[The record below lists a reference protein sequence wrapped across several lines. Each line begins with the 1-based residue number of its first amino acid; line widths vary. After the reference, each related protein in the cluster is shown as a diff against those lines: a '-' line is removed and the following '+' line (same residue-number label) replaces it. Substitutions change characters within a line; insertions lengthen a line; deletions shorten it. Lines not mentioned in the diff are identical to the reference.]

1 MNKVFKVIWCNAT
14 QAMVAVSEFAKSQGK
29 SSSCQ
34 SSKPASLG
42 VKLSKLTVSLML
54 IFSGSAIAID
64 GAVEHGNNAI
74 AGKNGVAVGKNAK
87 SNITENG
94 NTAQRNDA
102 YINAVEDAV
111 QKGIE
116 ASQQP
121 NATVES
127 IKSAVV
133 ARLNQSGINNIYF
146 SNYIPSVITGD
157 SIENALNALRDK
169 ATEALYVGTI
179 AIGKDAAANKATD
192 TIALGRKA
200 KAGMKVQHVN
210 AISIGANSRS
220 TERNA
225 IALGARAAAKG
236 DSAITIGKDSMSS
249 GTGAISVGANGFS
262 EGTGT
267 MSVGKNTM
275 AYKDGSMALG
285 AFAHAGN
292 KDDTGSKYA
301 IAIGQNSLASKGQS
315 IAIGGGRDSN
325 QGAVATGSQS
335 IAIGGNTIAE
345 GDSSIAI
352 GGDDTNTAVAQDIDY
367 TVTVASEGGV
377 DVVKTQ
383 HKTIGD
389 IYTELTGDDLQRM
402 SHPDAGFT
410 PNTNN
415 KFGRYRNTV
424 AGHAAVAIG
433 DKAYAKGAL
442 GVAYGTGA
450 TVEDD
455 AVAGTALGA
464 GAKSTKINGVALG
477 AGSQTDLD
485 AKLYKKAE
493 VQVLDIYGNAIPG
506 KTAIFN
512 GFSGGADNLQTGD
525 QVSVGAK
532 GFERQIKNV
541 AAGWVNRE
549 STDAING
556 SQLASVAGA
565 LKGEIDKAGKNTP
578 FEYVDEN
585 NKPVDKLDDGNYYEE
600 NTVVLNPVNNKAYEA
615 GTVLGSNGKG
625 YKPDTV
631 LYKDNPYPAGS
642 IISGGKVYPKGTRFK
657 SDGTAI
663 DAAGNVAQEIAS
675 DPSLEIT
682 EADRIAAVTPKQRV
696 ANNVVIHAKSDAS
709 KAPKRVTNVAAGVED
724 TDAVN
729 VSQIQNY
736 FHTNTSS
743 SAVSGNTTN
752 LDLVNGI
759 GGAKGGYSVAAG
771 VNAQATGNYGSMA
784 LGYNSAASTSG
795 AIALGMNSI
804 SAGES
809 SVSIGYNA
817 TSSGQGSVSLGRKTK
832 TTGSSVALGNLAEAT
847 GSSVAIGDESMASEA
862 SFAMGNKAKTTGAAN
877 VAIGNHALT
886 EGTQSMAIGQGA
898 QAKVEESL
906 ALGSFTHA
914 LGKQSVAIG
923 NDAFATGEMSTVIGT
938 RYIGNRTMANGHLGH
953 GTSTSTDGKFAIAI
967 GSGTGTGTSG
977 DTVKKDQIAESD
989 ADYGIALGTSSRT
1002 EVGAEASVAIGRLSQ
1017 TRVAGG
1023 VALGSESIANR
1034 KSIDSTKVTASETID
1049 ITTTDL
1055 IQETDNVYAL
1065 DVADGDDKTK
1075 IKNTVKG
1082 ELGAVSV
1089 GTVTRKFKT
1098 RKPGFRYTGDSEETG
1113 VKTGNDIA
1121 AAEFEIEVATRQII
1135 NVAAGSADTDAV
1147 NVAQLKAVANVAKKK
1162 SVETVSA
1169 GDGVGITT
1177 SSNVGG
1183 VDYKVA
1189 VNVDDKTIEIVTIDE
1204 NGNKVIKQAD
1214 GTYQNESGNTVTPTA
1229 VTSVVVAKTA
1239 DITTTDGLA
1248 IPVDENA
1255 LATAKDI
1262 AEAINASSFNVQAN
1276 DHAKEEISAGETV
1289 KFVDGDN
1296 IKVTQD
1302 GANFTIA
1309 TKKDLVVDSI
1319 AQSDTGAKLT
1329 LGEDAITLSKGNDP
1343 VKLTGVKAGESGTDA
1358 VNFTQLKAVKDIA
1371 EDKSVETVEAS
1382 AAAQTSG
1389 LTVTETTNTATDKN
1403 WKVDLNKDTL
1413 ATQLVVDGSAS
1424 KATLEEGLDLTYK
1437 ANGTT
1442 KTTSLKTG
1450 LEFANGEG
1458 TVASIDA
1465 DGKVKYG
1472 LSDAVQADIAAG
1484 KKHTDLTVNGGTSV
1498 TDTYNTTGNI
1508 LAKKTTVDGQ
1518 TIFDVKLADKVVLGT
1533 AGDQVVVDGTA
1544 GKVKAGQVTV
1554 DGKAGDVTGLTN
1566 VDLSGADFGTAGRA
1580 ATEEQLKLVDTEAK
1594 KKSVE
1599 TVSAGAGIAIAET
1612 DGANGKD
1619 YAVSVDFGEVAA
1631 GNAKAVTGGAVHTA
1645 VEAAKES
1652 VEADGADAGLTVTK
1666 EAVAG
1671 KGTKFKVKLDDATK
1685 AQLKKEETVSTTDT
1699 NLTVDGSATN
1709 ASGAKDFK
1717 LGLAKDLVIDSIGK
1731 SATGAKL
1738 TLGEDAITLSK
1749 GTKPVKLTGVADG
1762 ELSASSKDA
1771 VNGSQLKA
1779 VKDIAEEKSVETV
1792 EASAAAQTSGLT
1804 VTETTNTAT
1813 DKNWKVDLN
1822 KDTLATQLV
1831 VDGSASKS
1839 TLEEGLD
1846 LTYKANGTTKTTSL
1860 KTGLEFANGEGT
1872 VASIDA
1878 DGKVKYGLSDAVQ
1891 ADIAA
1896 GKKHTDLT
1904 VNGGTSVTD
1913 TYNTTGNILAKKKT
1927 VDGQTIF
1934 DVKLADKVVLGT
1946 AGDQVVVDGTAGKVK
1961 AGQVTVDG
1969 KAGDVTGLTNVD
1981 LSGADFGTAGR
1992 AATEEQLK
2000 LVDTEAKKK
2009 SVETVSAGAGIAIA
2023 ETDGANGKDYA
2034 VSVDFGEVAAGNA
2047 KAVTGGAVHT
2057 AVEAAKESVEAD
2069 GADAGLT
2076 VTKEAVAGKGTKFK
2090 VKLDD
2095 ATKAQLKKE
2104 ETVSTTDT
2112 NLTVDGSAT
2121 NASGAKDFK
2130 LGLAKDLVID
2140 SIGKSATGAKLT
2152 LGEDAI
2158 TLSKG
2163 NDPVKLTGVK
2173 AGESGTDAVN
2183 FTQLEAVK
2191 DIAEDKSVET
2201 VEASAAAQ
2209 TSGLTVTETT
2219 NTATDKNWKV
2229 DLNKDT
2235 LATQLVVDGS
2245 ASKSTLEEGLDL
2257 TYKANGTTKTTSLKT
2272 GLEFANGEGTVA
2284 SIDADGKVKY
2294 GLSDA
2299 VQADIAAGKKHTDL
2313 TVNGGTSVTDTYN
2326 TTGNIL
2332 AKKKTVDGQTIF
2344 DVKLADKVVLGT
2356 AGDQV
2361 VVDGTAGKVKAG
2373 QVTVDGKAGDV
2384 TGLTNVDLSG
2394 ADFGTAGRA
2403 ATEEQLKLVD
2413 TEAKKKSVET
2423 VSAGAGIAIAE
2434 TDGANGKDYAVSVD
2448 FGEVAAG
2455 NAKAVTGD
2463 KVHTA
2468 VEAAKESVE
2477 ADGADAGLTVTK
2489 EAVAGKGTKFK
2500 VKLDDATKA
2509 QLKKEETVSTTDT
2522 NLTVDGSATNAS
2534 GAKDFKLGL
2543 AKDLVIDSIGKS
2555 ATGAKLTLGEDA
2567 ITLSK
2572 GTKPVK
2578 LTGIKAGESGTDAVN
2593 VDQLEAV
2600 RTVASQKTKLV
2611 AGVGT
2616 TLDGLGTD
2624 ADPYKV
2630 NVDFGTVTAG
2640 NTKAVTGGAVY
2651 NALADKADKNLSNI
2665 DNAGKQVI
2673 TGLVD
2678 AEGKDGISV
2687 NTAVDPNT
2695 GVKKFTIGL
2704 DAATNFAISKVETVS
2719 STNANLL
2726 VDDKTQNASGG
2737 KEFKVTLNKDLTD
2750 LDSVV
2755 LGDKVADDVVSLS
2768 KDKGI
2773 NAGKKQITNV
2783 ASGLGGKNLKDI
2795 KNTDAEWNNAATVGD
2810 LTKVEGNVT
2819 HINKIIGGQNADGK
2833 PVDGNGD
2840 QLTDSDGNAIT
2851 TAEALKTYDVRGQT
2865 ATNDNTVISAIKNMN
2880 EGGIKYFHTNDKSGQ
2895 TVGGDVSDTDDSS
2908 ASGKY
2913 ATAIGYNASAAAEN
2927 TIAFGKGAKATAEN
2941 SIAIGTGNIVN
2952 AKKSGAIGDP
2962 SIIEAK
2968 DSKGMA
2974 VEGVYSIGNDN
2985 AINSSDTFVLG
2996 NNVNSKKV
3004 AGKTVAQGDTVENSV
3019 YLGSKTTA
3027 TKSETN
3033 AAGKKVRDVGNKNLK
3048 SDGTKGKTTSA
3059 GDKGTV
3065 KSATVGGITYG
3076 GFAGATAK
3084 GVVSVGAADSERRIQ
3099 NVAAGEISRTSTDA
3113 INGSQLHAT
3122 NRALANLSDK
3132 LMDIDTGSK
3141 AGIAGS
3147 AAIAMLGQ
3155 ARNAGDRAIS
3165 AGFATHRGESALA
3178 VGVSSWSDNGKW
3190 LLKGSASYDSQR
3202 NTTFGGSAT
3211 YNW

>member
-1 MNKVFKVIWCNAT
+1 GGIKFDV
-14 QAMVAVSEFAKSQGK
+14 AKSGFTTDTSTGDVSAETAGNTFATAADVATELNK
-29 SSSCQ
+29 KFGAGDIKDITSSNKTVTVSQ
-34 SSKPASLG
+34 ASLEENNVDLKVNVG
-42 VKLSKLTVSLML
+42 GTLSV
-54 IFSGSAIAID
+54 
-64 GAVEHGNNAI
+64 
-74 AGKNGVAVGKNAK
+74 
-87 SNITENG
+87 
-94 NTAQRNDA
+94 
-102 YINAVEDAV
+102 
-111 QKGIE
+111 
-116 ASQQP
+116 
-121 NATVES
+121 
-127 IKSAVV
+127 
-133 ARLNQSGINNIYF
+133 
-146 SNYIPSVITGD
+146 
-157 SIENALNALRDK
+157 DK
-169 ATEALYVGTI
+169 ATG
-179 AIGKDAAANKATD
+179 AINVADD
-192 TIALGRKA
+192 
-200 KAGMKVQHVN
+200 
-210 AISIGANSRS
+210 
-220 TERNA
+220 
-225 IALGARAAAKG
+225 
-236 DSAITIGKDSMSS
+236 AITTDKLKDGNVTKDKLSQPVQD
-249 GTGAISVGANGFS
+249 TLDKVGAG
-262 EGTGT
+262 E
-267 MSVGKNTM
+267 VAKN
-275 AYKDGSMALG
+275 
-285 AFAHAGN
+285 
-292 KDDTGSKYA
+292 
-301 IAIGQNSLASKGQS
+301 
-315 IAIGGGRDSN
+315 
-325 QGAVATGSQS
+325 
-335 IAIGGNTIAE
+335 
-345 GDSSIAI
+345 
-352 GGDDTNTAVAQDIDY
+352 DTNTV
-367 TVTVASEGGV
+367 
-377 DVVKTQ
+377 
-383 HKTIGD
+383 
-389 IYTELTGDDLQRM
+389 
-402 SHPDAGFT
+402 
-410 PNTNN
+410 
-415 KFGRYRNTV
+415 
-424 AGHAAVAIG
+424 
-433 DKAYAKGAL
+433 
-442 GVAYGTGA
+442 
-450 TVEDD
+450 
-455 AVAGTALGA
+455 
-464 GAKSTKINGVALG
+464 
-477 AGSQTDLD
+477 
-485 AKLYKKAE
+485 
-493 VQVLDIYGNAIPG
+493 
-506 KTAIFN
+506 
-512 GFSGGADNLQTGD
+512 
-525 QVSVGAK
+525 
-532 GFERQIKNV
+532 
-541 AAGWVNRE
+541 
-549 STDAING
+549 
-556 SQLASVAGA
+556 
-565 LKGEIDKAGKNTP
+565 
-578 FEYVDEN
+578 
-585 NKPVDKLDDGNYYEE
+585 
-600 NTVVLNPVNNKAYEA
+600 
-615 GTVLGSNGKG
+615 
-625 YKPDTV
+625 
-631 LYKDNPYPAGS
+631 
-642 IISGGKVYPKGTRFK
+642 
-657 SDGTAI
+657 
-663 DAAGNVAQEIAS
+663 
-675 DPSLEIT
+675 
-682 EADRIAAVTPKQRV
+682 
-696 ANNVVIHAKSDAS
+696 
-709 KAPKRVTNVAAGVED
+709 
-724 TDAVN
+724 
-729 VSQIQNY
+729 
-736 FHTNTSS
+736 
-743 SAVSGNTTN
+743 
-752 LDLVNGI
+752 
-759 GGAKGGYSVAAG
+759 
-771 VNAQATGNYGSMA
+771 
-784 LGYNSAASTSG
+784 
-795 AIALGMNSI
+795 
-804 SAGES
+804 
-809 SVSIGYNA
+809 
-817 TSSGQGSVSLGRKTK
+817 
-832 TTGSSVALGNLAEAT
+832 
-847 GSSVAIGDESMASEA
+847 
-862 SFAMGNKAKTTGAAN
+862 
-877 VAIGNHALT
+877 
-886 EGTQSMAIGQGA
+886 
-898 QAKVEESL
+898 
-906 ALGSFTHA
+906 
-914 LGKQSVAIG
+914 
-923 NDAFATGEMSTVIGT
+923 
-938 RYIGNRTMANGHLGH
+938 
-953 GTSTSTDGKFAIAI
+953 
-967 GSGTGTGTSG
+967 
-977 DTVKKDQIAESD
+977 
-989 ADYGIALGTSSRT
+989 
-1002 EVGAEASVAIGRLSQ
+1002 
-1017 TRVAGG
+1017 
-1023 VALGSESIANR
+1023 
-1034 KSIDSTKVTASETID
+1034 
-1049 ITTTDL
+1049 
-1055 IQETDNVYAL
+1055 
-1065 DVADGDDKTK
+1065 
-1075 IKNTVKG
+1075 
-1082 ELGAVSV
+1082 
-1089 GTVTRKFKT
+1089 
-1098 RKPGFRYTGDSEETG
+1098 
-1113 VKTGNDIA
+1113 
-1121 AAEFEIEVATRQII
+1121 
-1135 NVAAGSADTDAV
+1135 
-1147 NVAQLKAVANVAKKK
+1147 
-1162 SVETVSA
+1162 
-1169 GDGVGITT
+1169 
-1177 SSNVGG
+1177 
-1183 VDYKVA
+1183 
-1189 VNVDDKTIEIVTIDE
+1189 
-1204 NGNKVIKQAD
+1204 
-1214 GTYQNESGNTVTPTA
+1214 
-1229 VTSVVVAKTA
+1229 
-1239 DITTTDGLA
+1239 
-1248 IPVDENA
+1248 
-1255 LATAKDI
+1255 
-1262 AEAINASSFNVQAN
+1262 
-1276 DHAKEEISAGETV
+1276 
-1289 KFVDGDN
+1289 
-1296 IKVTQD
+1296 
-1302 GANFTIA
+1302 
-1309 TKKDLVVDSI
+1309 
-1319 AQSDTGAKLT
+1319 TGAK
-1329 LGEDAITLSKGNDP
+1329 
-1343 VKLTGVKAGESGTDA
+1343 
-1358 VNFTQLKAVKDIA
+1358 
-1371 EDKSVETVEAS
+1371 
-1382 AAAQTSG
+1382 
-1389 LTVTETTNTATDKN
+1389 
-1403 WKVDLNKDTL
+1403 
-1413 ATQLVVDGSAS
+1413 
-1424 KATLEEGLDLTYK
+1424 
-1437 ANGTT
+1437 
-1442 KTTSLKTG
+1442 
-1450 LEFANGEG
+1450 
-1458 TVASIDA
+1458 
-1465 DGKVKYG
+1465 
-1472 LSDAVQADIAAG
+1472 
-1484 KKHTDLTVNGGTSV
+1484 
-1498 TDTYNTTGNI
+1498 
-1508 LAKKTTVDGQ
+1508 
-1518 TIFDVKLADKVVLGT
+1518 
-1533 AGDQVVVDGTA
+1533 
-1544 GKVKAGQVTV
+1544 
-1554 DGKAGDVTGLTN
+1554 
-1566 VDLSGADFGTAGRA
+1566 
-1580 ATEEQLKLVDTEAK
+1580 
-1594 KKSVE
+1594 
-1599 TVSAGAGIAIAET
+1599 
-1612 DGANGKD
+1612 
-1619 YAVSVDFGEVAA
+1619 
-1631 GNAKAVTGGAVHTA
+1631 VHTA

-1652 VEADGADAGLTVTK
+1652 VEADGADAGLTVT
-1666 EAVAG
+1666 EEQVAG

-1913 TYNTTGNILAKKKT
+1913 TYNTTGNILAKKT
-1927 VDGQTIF
+1927 
-1934 DVKLADKVVLGT
+1934 
-1946 AGDQVVVDGTAGKVK
+1946 
-1961 AGQVTVDG
+1961 
-1969 KAGDVTGLTNVD
+1969 
-1981 LSGADFGTAGR
+1981 
-1992 AATEEQLK
+1992 
-2000 LVDTEAKKK
+2000 
-2009 SVETVSAGAGIAIA
+2009 
-2023 ETDGANGKDYA
+2023 
-2034 VSVDFGEVAAGNA
+2034 
-2047 KAVTGGAVHT
+2047 
-2057 AVEAAKESVEAD
+2057 
-2069 GADAGLT
+2069 
-2076 VTKEAVAGKGTKFK
+2076 
-2090 VKLDD
+2090 
-2095 ATKAQLKKE
+2095 
-2104 ETVSTTDT
+2104 
-2112 NLTVDGSAT
+2112 
-2121 NASGAKDFK
+2121 
-2130 LGLAKDLVID
+2130 
-2140 SIGKSATGAKLT
+2140 
-2152 LGEDAI
+2152 
-2158 TLSKG
+2158 
-2163 NDPVKLTGVK
+2163 
-2173 AGESGTDAVN
+2173 
-2183 FTQLEAVK
+2183 
-2191 DIAEDKSVET
+2191 
-2201 VEASAAAQ
+2201 
-2209 TSGLTVTETT
+2209 
-2219 NTATDKNWKV
+2219 
-2229 DLNKDT
+2229 
-2235 LATQLVVDGS
+2235 
-2245 ASKSTLEEGLDL
+2245 
-2257 TYKANGTTKTTSLKT
+2257 
-2272 GLEFANGEGTVA
+2272 
-2284 SIDADGKVKY
+2284 
-2294 GLSDA
+2294 
-2299 VQADIAAGKKHTDL
+2299 
-2313 TVNGGTSVTDTYN
+2313 
-2326 TTGNIL
+2326 
-2332 AKKKTVDGQTIF
+2332 TVDGQTIF

-2477 ADGADAGLTVTK
+2477 ADGADAGLTVTE

-2593 VDQLEAV
+2593 FDQLEAV

>member
-1631 GNAKAVTGGAVHTA
+1631 GNAKAVTG
-1645 VEAAKES
+1645 
-1652 VEADGADAGLTVTK
+1652 
-1666 EAVAG
+1666 
-1671 KGTKFKVKLDDATK
+1671 
-1685 AQLKKEETVSTTDT
+1685 
-1699 NLTVDGSATN
+1699 
-1709 ASGAKDFK
+1709 
-1717 LGLAKDLVIDSIGK
+1717 
-1731 SATGAKL
+1731 
-1738 TLGEDAITLSK
+1738 
-1749 GTKPVKLTGVADG
+1749 
-1762 ELSASSKDA
+1762 
-1771 VNGSQLKA
+1771 
-1779 VKDIAEEKSVETV
+1779 
-1792 EASAAAQTSGLT
+1792 
-1804 VTETTNTAT
+1804 
-1813 DKNWKVDLN
+1813 
-1822 KDTLATQLV
+1822 
-1831 VDGSASKS
+1831 
-1839 TLEEGLD
+1839 
-1846 LTYKANGTTKTTSL
+1846 
-1860 KTGLEFANGEGT
+1860 
-1872 VASIDA
+1872 
-1878 DGKVKYGLSDAVQ
+1878 
-1891 ADIAA
+1891 
-1896 GKKHTDLT
+1896 
-1904 VNGGTSVTD
+1904 
-1913 TYNTTGNILAKKKT
+1913 
-1927 VDGQTIF
+1927 
-1934 DVKLADKVVLGT
+1934 
-1946 AGDQVVVDGTAGKVK
+1946 
-1961 AGQVTVDG
+1961 
-1969 KAGDVTGLTNVD
+1969 
-1981 LSGADFGTAGR
+1981 
-1992 AATEEQLK
+1992 
-2000 LVDTEAKKK
+2000 
-2009 SVETVSAGAGIAIA
+2009 
-2023 ETDGANGKDYA
+2023 
-2034 VSVDFGEVAAGNA
+2034 
-2047 KAVTGGAVHT
+2047 
-2057 AVEAAKESVEAD
+2057 
-2069 GADAGLT
+2069 
-2076 VTKEAVAGKGTKFK
+2076 
-2090 VKLDD
+2090 
-2095 ATKAQLKKE
+2095 
-2104 ETVSTTDT
+2104 
-2112 NLTVDGSAT
+2112 
-2121 NASGAKDFK
+2121 
-2130 LGLAKDLVID
+2130 
-2140 SIGKSATGAKLT
+2140 
-2152 LGEDAI
+2152 
-2158 TLSKG
+2158 
-2163 NDPVKLTGVK
+2163 
-2173 AGESGTDAVN
+2173 
-2183 FTQLEAVK
+2183 
-2191 DIAEDKSVET
+2191 
-2201 VEASAAAQ
+2201 
-2209 TSGLTVTETT
+2209 
-2219 NTATDKNWKV
+2219 
-2229 DLNKDT
+2229 
-2235 LATQLVVDGS
+2235 
-2245 ASKSTLEEGLDL
+2245 
-2257 TYKANGTTKTTSLKT
+2257 
-2272 GLEFANGEGTVA
+2272 
-2284 SIDADGKVKY
+2284 
-2294 GLSDA
+2294 
-2299 VQADIAAGKKHTDL
+2299 
-2313 TVNGGTSVTDTYN
+2313 
-2326 TTGNIL
+2326 
-2332 AKKKTVDGQTIF
+2332 
-2344 DVKLADKVVLGT
+2344 
-2356 AGDQV
+2356 
-2361 VVDGTAGKVKAG
+2361 
-2373 QVTVDGKAGDV
+2373 
-2384 TGLTNVDLSG
+2384 
-2394 ADFGTAGRA
+2394 
-2403 ATEEQLKLVD
+2403 
-2413 TEAKKKSVET
+2413 
-2423 VSAGAGIAIAE
+2423 
-2434 TDGANGKDYAVSVD
+2434 
-2448 FGEVAAG
+2448 
-2455 NAKAVTGD
+2455 D

>member
-1 MNKVFKVIWCNAT
+1 MNKVFKVIWSNAT

-34 SSKPASLG
+34 SRKPASLG

-433 DKAYAKGAL
+433 DKVYAKGAL

-600 NTVVLNPVNNKAYEA
+600 NSVVLNPINNKAYEA
-615 GTVLGSNGKG
+615 RTVLGSNGKG

-642 IISGGKVYPKGTRFK
+642 IISNGKVYPKGTRFK

-663 DAAGNVAQEIAS
+663 DSAGNVAQEIAS

-682 EADRIAAVTPKQRV
+682 EADRIAAVTPKQRA
-696 ANNVVIHAKSDAS
+696 ANDVVIHAKSDG
-709 KAPKRVTNVAAGVED
+709 PKRVTNVAAGVED

-729 VSQIQNY
+729 VLQIQNY

-967 GSGTGTGTSG
+967 GSGTGTSG

-1098 RKPGFRYTGDSEETG
+1098 RKPGFRYTGDSEEKG
-1113 VKTGNDIA
+1113 VTTGNDIA
-1121 AAEFEIEVATRQII
+1121 AAEFDIEVATRQII

-1162 SVETVSA
+1162 SVETATGTGSVEVSTVA
-1169 GDGVGITT
+1169 GANGNEFTVKLISAAEQAIAQVPTNTTNIQANTDAIATKIGAADIKDIT
-1177 SSNVGG
+1177 SSDKTVTVLQPDLVTGDVDLKVNVGSTLSVNG
-1183 VDYKVA
+1183 TTGEIDVADNAITVDKLAQPVK
-1189 VNVDDKTIEIVTIDE
+1189 DTL
-1204 NGNKVIKQAD
+1204 NKV
-1214 GTYQNESGNTVTPTA
+1214 GTGEVAKNDTNTVT
-1229 VTSVVVAKTA
+1229 
-1239 DITTTDGLA
+1239 
-1248 IPVDENA
+1248 
-1255 LATAKDI
+1255 
-1262 AEAINASSFNVQAN
+1262 
-1276 DHAKEEISAGETV
+1276 
-1289 KFVDGDN
+1289 GD
-1296 IKVTQD
+1296 K
-1302 GANFTIA
+1302 
-1309 TKKDLVVDSI
+1309 
-1319 AQSDTGAKLT
+1319 
-1329 LGEDAITLSKGNDP
+1329 
-1343 VKLTGVKAGESGTDA
+1343 
-1358 VNFTQLKAVKDIA
+1358 
-1371 EDKSVETVEAS
+1371 
-1382 AAAQTSG
+1382 
-1389 LTVTETTNTATDKN
+1389 
-1403 WKVDLNKDTL
+1403 
-1413 ATQLVVDGSAS
+1413 
-1424 KATLEEGLDLTYK
+1424 
-1437 ANGTT
+1437 
-1442 KTTSLKTG
+1442 
-1450 LEFANGEG
+1450 
-1458 TVASIDA
+1458 
-1465 DGKVKYG
+1465 
-1472 LSDAVQADIAAG
+1472 
-1484 KKHTDLTVNGGTSV
+1484 
-1498 TDTYNTTGNI
+1498 
-1508 LAKKTTVDGQ
+1508 
-1518 TIFDVKLADKVVLGT
+1518 
-1533 AGDQVVVDGTA
+1533 
-1544 GKVKAGQVTV
+1544 
-1554 DGKAGDVTGLTN
+1554 
-1566 VDLSGADFGTAGRA
+1566 
-1580 ATEEQLKLVDTEAK
+1580 
-1594 KKSVE
+1594 
-1599 TVSAGAGIAIAET
+1599 
-1612 DGANGKD
+1612 
-1619 YAVSVDFGEVAA
+1619 
-1631 GNAKAVTGGAVHTA
+1631 VHTA

-1652 VEADGADAGLTVTK
+1652 VEADGAESGLTVT
-1666 EAVAG
+1666 EEQVAG
-1671 KGTKFKVKLDDATK
+1671 KGTKFKVKVKDSGITTAKLADDAVTLAKLNDDVKGVIEGGAKTGVAQVK
-1685 AQLKKEETVSTTDT
+1685 AGDAGKLATVDTVVAAMNKTGFNVQVKDAAGEFVKSGDTLKFVDGVGTTVSGTKDGIKFDVAKSGFTTDT
-1699 NLTVDGSATN
+1699 STGDVSAETAGNTFATAADVATELNKKFGAGDIKDITSSDKTVTVSQ
-1709 ASGAKDFK
+1709 AS
-1717 LGLAKDLVIDSIGK
+1717 LEENNVDLKVNVGGTLSVDK
-1731 SATGAKL
+1731 ATGAINVAD
-1738 TLGEDAITLSK
+1738 DAITVDKLAQ
-1749 GTKPVKLTGVADG
+1749 PV
-1762 ELSASSKDA
+1762 
-1771 VNGSQLKA
+1771 
-1779 VKDIAEEKSVETV
+1779 
-1792 EASAAAQTSGLT
+1792 
-1804 VTETTNTAT
+1804 
-1813 DKNWKVDLN
+1813 
-1822 KDTLATQLV
+1822 KDTLNKV
-1831 VDGSASKS
+1831 
-1839 TLEEGLD
+1839 
-1846 LTYKANGTTKTTSL
+1846 GT
-1860 KTGLEFANGEGT
+1860 
-1872 VASIDA
+1872 
-1878 DGKVKYGLSDAVQ
+1878 
-1891 ADIAA
+1891 
-1896 GKKHTDLT
+1896 
-1904 VNGGTSVTD
+1904 
-1913 TYNTTGNILAKKKT
+1913 
-1927 VDGQTIF
+1927 
-1934 DVKLADKVVLGT
+1934 
-1946 AGDQVVVDGTAGKVK
+1946 
-1961 AGQVTVDG
+1961 
-1969 KAGDVTGLTNVD
+1969 
-1981 LSGADFGTAGR
+1981 
-1992 AATEEQLK
+1992 
-2000 LVDTEAKKK
+2000 
-2009 SVETVSAGAGIAIA
+2009 
-2023 ETDGANGKDYA
+2023 
-2034 VSVDFGEVAAGNA
+2034 GEVAKN
-2047 KAVTGGAVHT
+2047 
-2057 AVEAAKESVEAD
+2057 
-2069 GADAGLT
+2069 
-2076 VTKEAVAGKGTKFK
+2076 
-2090 VKLDD
+2090 
-2095 ATKAQLKKE
+2095 
-2104 ETVSTTDT
+2104 DT
-2112 NLTVDGSAT
+2112 NT
-2121 NASGAKDFK
+2121 
-2130 LGLAKDLVID
+2130 
-2140 SIGKSATGAKLT
+2140 
-2152 LGEDAI
+2152 
-2158 TLSKG
+2158 
-2163 NDPVKLTGVK
+2163 
-2173 AGESGTDAVN
+2173 
-2183 FTQLEAVK
+2183 
-2191 DIAEDKSVET
+2191 
-2201 VEASAAAQ
+2201 
-2209 TSGLTVTETT
+2209 
-2219 NTATDKNWKV
+2219 
-2229 DLNKDT
+2229 
-2235 LATQLVVDGS
+2235 
-2245 ASKSTLEEGLDL
+2245 
-2257 TYKANGTTKTTSLKT
+2257 
-2272 GLEFANGEGTVA
+2272 
-2284 SIDADGKVKY
+2284 
-2294 GLSDA
+2294 
-2299 VQADIAAGKKHTDL
+2299 
-2313 TVNGGTSVTDTYN
+2313 
-2326 TTGNIL
+2326 
-2332 AKKKTVDGQTIF
+2332 
-2344 DVKLADKVVLGT
+2344 
-2356 AGDQV
+2356 
-2361 VVDGTAGKVKAG
+2361 
-2373 QVTVDGKAGDV
+2373 
-2384 TGLTNVDLSG
+2384 
-2394 ADFGTAGRA
+2394 
-2403 ATEEQLKLVD
+2403 
-2413 TEAKKKSVET
+2413 
-2423 VSAGAGIAIAE
+2423 
-2434 TDGANGKDYAVSVD
+2434 
-2448 FGEVAAG
+2448 
-2455 NAKAVTGD
+2455 VTGD

-2477 ADGADAGLTVTK
+2477 ADGADAGLTVT
-2489 EAVAGKGTKFK
+2489 EEQVAGKGTKFK
-2500 VKLDDATKA
+2500 VKVKD
-2509 QLKKEETVSTTDT
+2509 
-2522 NLTVDGSATNAS
+2522 S
-2534 GAKDFKLGL
+2534 G
-2543 AKDLVIDSIGKS
+2543 
-2555 ATGAKLTLGEDA
+2555 
-2567 ITLSK
+2567 
-2572 GTKPVK
+2572 
-2578 LTGIKAGESGTDAVN
+2578 
-2593 VDQLEAV
+2593 
-2600 RTVASQKTKLV
+2600 
-2611 AGVGT
+2611 
-2616 TLDGLGTD
+2616 
-2624 ADPYKV
+2624 
-2630 NVDFGTVTAG
+2630 
-2640 NTKAVTGGAVY
+2640 
-2651 NALADKADKNLSNI
+2651 
-2665 DNAGKQVI
+2665 
-2673 TGLVD
+2673 
-2678 AEGKDGISV
+2678 
-2687 NTAVDPNT
+2687 
-2695 GVKKFTIGL
+2695 
-2704 DAATNFAISKVETVS
+2704 
-2719 STNANLL
+2719 
-2726 VDDKTQNASGG
+2726 
-2737 KEFKVTLNKDLTD
+2737 
-2750 LDSVV
+2750 
-2755 LGDKVADDVVSLS
+2755 
-2768 KDKGI
+2768 
-2773 NAGKKQITNV
+2773 
-2783 ASGLGGKNLKDI
+2783 
-2795 KNTDAEWNNAATVGD
+2795 
-2810 LTKVEGNVT
+2810 
-2819 HINKIIGGQNADGK
+2819 
-2833 PVDGNGD
+2833 
-2840 QLTDSDGNAIT
+2840 IT
-2851 TAEALKTYDVRGQT
+2851 TAKLADDAVTLAKL
-2865 ATNDNTVISAIKNMN
+2865 ND
-2880 EGGIKYFHTNDKSGQ
+2880 D
-2895 TVGGDVSDTDDSS
+2895 
-2908 ASGKY
+2908 
-2913 ATAIGYNASAAAEN
+2913 
-2927 TIAFGKGAKATAEN
+2927 
-2941 SIAIGTGNIVN
+2941 
-2952 AKKSGAIGDP
+2952 
-2962 SIIEAK
+2962 
-2968 DSKGMA
+2968 
-2974 VEGVYSIGNDN
+2974 
-2985 AINSSDTFVLG
+2985 
-2996 NNVNSKKV
+2996 
-3004 AGKTVAQGDTVENSV
+3004 
-3019 YLGSKTTA
+3019 
-3027 TKSETN
+3027 
-3033 AAGKKVRDVGNKNLK
+3033 
-3048 SDGTKGKTTSA
+3048 
-3059 GDKGTV
+3059 
-3065 KSATVGGITYG
+3065 
-3076 GFAGATAK
+3076 
-3084 GVVSVGAADSERRIQ
+3084 
-3099 NVAAGEISRTSTDA
+3099 
-3113 INGSQLHAT
+3113 
-3122 NRALANLSDK
+3122 
-3132 LMDIDTGSK
+3132 
-3141 AGIAGS
+3141 
-3147 AAIAMLGQ
+3147 
-3155 ARNAGDRAIS
+3155 
-3165 AGFATHRGESALA
+3165 
-3178 VGVSSWSDNGKW
+3178 
-3190 LLKGSASYDSQR
+3190 
-3202 NTTFGGSAT
+3202 
-3211 YNW
+3211 

>member
-967 GSGTGTGTSG
+967 GSGTGTSG

-1749 GTKPVKLTGVADG
+1749 GTKPVKLTG
-1762 ELSASSKDA
+1762 
-1771 VNGSQLKA
+1771 
-1779 VKDIAEEKSVETV
+1779 
-1792 EASAAAQTSGLT
+1792 
-1804 VTETTNTAT
+1804 
-1813 DKNWKVDLN
+1813 
-1822 KDTLATQLV
+1822 
-1831 VDGSASKS
+1831 
-1839 TLEEGLD
+1839 
-1846 LTYKANGTTKTTSL
+1846 
-1860 KTGLEFANGEGT
+1860 
-1872 VASIDA
+1872 
-1878 DGKVKYGLSDAVQ
+1878 
-1891 ADIAA
+1891 
-1896 GKKHTDLT
+1896 
-1904 VNGGTSVTD
+1904 
-1913 TYNTTGNILAKKKT
+1913 
-1927 VDGQTIF
+1927 
-1934 DVKLADKVVLGT
+1934 
-1946 AGDQVVVDGTAGKVK
+1946 
-1961 AGQVTVDG
+1961 
-1969 KAGDVTGLTNVD
+1969 
-1981 LSGADFGTAGR
+1981 
-1992 AATEEQLK
+1992 
-2000 LVDTEAKKK
+2000 
-2009 SVETVSAGAGIAIA
+2009 
-2023 ETDGANGKDYA
+2023 
-2034 VSVDFGEVAAGNA
+2034 
-2047 KAVTGGAVHT
+2047 
-2057 AVEAAKESVEAD
+2057 
-2069 GADAGLT
+2069 
-2076 VTKEAVAGKGTKFK
+2076 
-2090 VKLDD
+2090 
-2095 ATKAQLKKE
+2095 
-2104 ETVSTTDT
+2104 
-2112 NLTVDGSAT
+2112 
-2121 NASGAKDFK
+2121 
-2130 LGLAKDLVID
+2130 
-2140 SIGKSATGAKLT
+2140 
-2152 LGEDAI
+2152 
-2158 TLSKG
+2158 
-2163 NDPVKLTGVK
+2163 
-2173 AGESGTDAVN
+2173 
-2183 FTQLEAVK
+2183 
-2191 DIAEDKSVET
+2191 
-2201 VEASAAAQ
+2201 
-2209 TSGLTVTETT
+2209 
-2219 NTATDKNWKV
+2219 
-2229 DLNKDT
+2229 
-2235 LATQLVVDGS
+2235 
-2245 ASKSTLEEGLDL
+2245 
-2257 TYKANGTTKTTSLKT
+2257 
-2272 GLEFANGEGTVA
+2272 
-2284 SIDADGKVKY
+2284 
-2294 GLSDA
+2294 
-2299 VQADIAAGKKHTDL
+2299 
-2313 TVNGGTSVTDTYN
+2313 
-2326 TTGNIL
+2326 
-2332 AKKKTVDGQTIF
+2332 
-2344 DVKLADKVVLGT
+2344 
-2356 AGDQV
+2356 
-2361 VVDGTAGKVKAG
+2361 
-2373 QVTVDGKAGDV
+2373 
-2384 TGLTNVDLSG
+2384 
-2394 ADFGTAGRA
+2394 
-2403 ATEEQLKLVD
+2403 
-2413 TEAKKKSVET
+2413 
-2423 VSAGAGIAIAE
+2423 
-2434 TDGANGKDYAVSVD
+2434 
-2448 FGEVAAG
+2448 
-2455 NAKAVTGD
+2455 
-2463 KVHTA
+2463 
-2468 VEAAKESVE
+2468 
-2477 ADGADAGLTVTK
+2477 
-2489 EAVAGKGTKFK
+2489 
-2500 VKLDDATKA
+2500 
-2509 QLKKEETVSTTDT
+2509 
-2522 NLTVDGSATNAS
+2522 
-2534 GAKDFKLGL
+2534 
-2543 AKDLVIDSIGKS
+2543 
-2555 ATGAKLTLGEDA
+2555 
-2567 ITLSK
+2567 
-2572 GTKPVK
+2572 
-2578 LTGIKAGESGTDAVN
+2578 IKAGESGTDAVN